1 MNNNKRKILFVTTRS
16 PFSNIFSGD
25 RQRARTIIQH
35 LNKKNNLDVVY
46 SDYFAGKHDPE
57 VKKFFFKNNIIDKI
71 KGILKCCITFEP
83 LQLGYFYSKNVN
95 NFVNQNH
102 EKYHTIIFHLIRSA
116 QYLPKDFHGKRI
128 LEMTDLMS
136 KNYNQVVKS
145 LSIFNPLTYIYFLEK
160 YLVKK
165 YEDHCENYFDKIVLA
180 SKNDLK
186 NTKNND
192 SKKFVEVPN
201 TVNANKN
208 IFKYKNS
215 NYKILFIGNLNY
227 LPNKEACKNFT
238 RNTLPILNKK
248 YPNIEFHIIGEIKT
262 IDRIYFKS
270 IKNTYV
276 HGSLKKIEFIIK
288 NSICGICNIK
298 IATGTQMKML
308 TYMSYGLP
316 CISSKTALQNT
327 FFKKGKEVLVYE
339 NNEEFVKIIEKLK
352 NDKKLSNNI
361 SKSSYSAFKK
371 KYSKNKILSI
381 YDKII

>member
-46 SDYFAGKHDPE
+46 SDYFAGKYDPE

-186 NTKNND
+186 NTKN
-192 SKKFVEVPN
+192 
-201 TVNANKN
+201 KN
-208 IFKYKNS
+208 
-215 NYKILFIGNLNY
+215 
-227 LPNKEACKNFT
+227 
-238 RNTLPILNKK
+238 
-248 YPNIEFHIIGEIKT
+248 
-262 IDRIYFKS
+262 
-270 IKNTYV
+270 
-276 HGSLKKIEFIIK
+276 
-288 NSICGICNIK
+288 
-298 IATGTQMKML
+298 
-308 TYMSYGLP
+308 
-316 CISSKTALQNT
+316 
-327 FFKKGKEVLVYE
+327 
-339 NNEEFVKIIEKLK
+339 
-352 NDKKLSNNI
+352 
-361 SKSSYSAFKK
+361 
-371 KYSKNKILSI
+371 
-381 YDKII
+381 